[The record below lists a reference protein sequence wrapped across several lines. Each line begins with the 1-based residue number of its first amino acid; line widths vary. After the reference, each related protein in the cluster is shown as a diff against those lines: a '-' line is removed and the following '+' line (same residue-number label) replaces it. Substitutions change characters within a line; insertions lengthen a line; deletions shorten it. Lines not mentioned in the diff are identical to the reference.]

1 MASKMIVNMTVAELE
16 ETIQRAVSL
25 ALSEKDSLPLKS
37 NTKSNTKTKSRKVKD
52 PSAPKKEPN
61 EFALFNKRINALLKE
76 NSVQSKAS
84 ENMQFASYLKNQKS
98 MAEWTDEDI
107 LLEREGWSK
116 PEISKQES
124 EGKNK
129 RKNSVASVEVTE
141 TVSAP
146 VAVEEKPKR
155 IISDEHK
162 AKMKAGREAAKAKKD
177 AEKAALTAAVP
188 APAPAPAPAPVAA
201 PVPVKPASAKPTVK
215 KASAP
220 VNPPPTPVAATET
233 ETETWVKKAFGGK
246 KYLFNP
252 ANNQV
257 RLMEADGSMGE
268 WVGICTDLKKGI
280 IDRSAPEPEE
290 EGEDFEVDEE

>member
-1 MASKMIVNMTVAELE
+1 MIVNMTVAELE
-16 ETIQRAVSL
+16 ETIQRTVAL

-188 APAPAPAPAPVAA
+188 APVPAPAPVAVAA

-233 ETETWVKKAFGGK
+233 ETWVKKAFGGK

-257 RLMEADGSMGE
+257 RQMEADGSMGE

>member
-16 ETIQRAVSL
+16 ETIQRTVAL

-188 APAPAPAPAPVAA
+188 APVPAPAPVAATA

-215 KASAP
+215 KASPP
-220 VNPPPTPVAATET
+220 VNPPSTPVAAT

-257 RLMEADGSMGE
+257 RQMEADGSMGE

>member
-16 ETIQRAVSL
+16 ETIQRTVAL

-188 APAPAPAPAPVAA
+188 APVPAPAPVAVAA

-215 KASAP
+215 KASPP
-220 VNPPPTPVAATET
+220 VNPPSTPVAATET

-257 RLMEADGSMGE
+257 RQMEADGSMGE